1 MNIFDRGYI
10 RAKIWVS
17 NLKDD
22 FKKDERGVSGIV
34 AAVILVLLAVL
45 LAVFFW
51 NNISTFVSDMWDKI
65 DTKAD
70 FKDVQTKH

>member
-10 RAKIWVS
+10 RAKIWAS

-51 NNISTFVSDMWDKI
+51 DKISDFVSNMWSTI
-65 DTKAD
+65 DTKAK
-70 FKDVQTKH
+70 FKDVPTKQ